1 MPSNAVVRT
10 FLISASERLAKPITT
25 YYNVVGRFGADSTQA
40 VVALSLV
47 KVDYERT
54 LRQLHTESALIGTSG
69 QMNDSARG
77 LLNDMISTDAYYAER
92 FTAQLPQMSREAA
105 VARSQA
111 YLQAQLSTM
120 NEMSAVDLP
129 TLPIYPQDR
138 RLDCSHTFPAC
149 KCHLDIRYL
158 FGAGNYDVYWR
169 MTPEAEHCD
178 DCLRLAATWN
188 PLQIRS
194 NAIIGAKQMSEHDLQ
209 NIKALLTVAFKD
221 VA

>member
-1 MPSNAVVRT
+1 MPSNAAVRT
-10 FLISASERLAKPITT
+10 FLVSASERIAKPITT
-25 YYNVVGRFGADSTQA
+25 YYNVVERFGADSTQA

-54 LRQLHTESALIGTSG
+54 LRQLHTEAALIGTSG

-105 VARSQA
+105 VARSQM
-111 YLQAQLSTM
+111 YLPTQLSTI
-120 NEMSAVDLP
+120 NEMTAVDLP
-129 TLPIYPQDR
+129 TLPIYPQDN
-138 RLDCSHTFPAC
+138 RLECKHWC

-158 FGAGNYDVYWR
+158 FGSGNYDVYWR

-194 NAIIGAKQMSEHDLQ
+194 NAIVGAKQMSEHDLQ
-209 NIKALLTVAFKD
+209 HIKALLAVAFKE